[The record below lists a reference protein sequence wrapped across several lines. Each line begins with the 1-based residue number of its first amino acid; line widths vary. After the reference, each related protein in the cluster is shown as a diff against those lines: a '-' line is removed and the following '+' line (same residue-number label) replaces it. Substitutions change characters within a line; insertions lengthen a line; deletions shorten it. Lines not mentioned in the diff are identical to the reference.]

1 MCLPG
6 TDRAE
11 SSSGRKG
18 PCVPFPRCQ
27 DRATTRVIPGGRLAG
42 PHKSWLACVGPGD
55 QARAPAQKNAE
66 APSLRQQHGMGE
78 TGILSSRTTSRDQL
92 PLFPDTRMLE
102 QVEAPNEVDNRV
114 TGLSRARSGK
124 AASYSRRPVVP
135 RLLGSYF
142 PVRRPQN
149 TRVGPAWTNCCS
161 IPKLYQLRSCGP
173 HATNLSCQGD
183 EALGSIAGAA
193 ERQRSVTKFDGFQN
207 KAPAGGINPGFS
219 RSSSR

>member
-18 PCVPFPRCQ
+18 PCFPFRRCQ
-27 DRATTRVIPGGRLAG
+27 DRATTRVIPEGRLAG

-66 APSLRQQHGMGE
+66 APSLRRQRGMGE

-102 QVEAPNEVDNRV
+102 QVEAPDEVDNRV

-124 AASYSRRPVVP
+124 AASCSRRPVAP
-135 RLLGSYF
+135 LLPGSHF

-149 TRVGPAWTNCCS
+149 TRVGPAWTSCCS
-161 IPKLYQLRSCGP
+161 NPKQYQFRSCGNNREAVSIKRGYRLRRRSL
-173 HATNLSCQGD
+173 HRNFAKHETGEFVCRMQRVLSRR
-183 EALGSIAGAA
+183 LIM
-193 ERQRSVTKFDGFQN
+193 
-207 KAPAGGINPGFS
+207 
-219 RSSSR
+219 